1 MYKKLKKNLSTLFS
15 PRSGNEDSDRKEFIL
30 NVLLVS
36 SIVLFFFAILSTML
50 FALIQPEMYA
60 RNSIQP
66 YVLVFTFGFFFF
78 LLVLS
83 RKGFSKGSAHVLVIV
98 FFLLSFLMGYRWGV
112 DVNASL
118 LLYALVIVM
127 SGILVNTRF
136 AFIMTGL
143 IAYSMFALTNLQSSH
158 VLLADQYWRNQPWQQ
173 SDTIMT
179 IIIFLVICTVS
190 WLSNREIERSLAR
203 AHRSEESLRKERD
216 KLEITVEERT
226 RELKEA
232 QLEKIGQLYSLA
244 EFGRLSSGLFHDL
257 MNPLTAVSLNV
268 EKAKSEEQIKS
279 GDLSQA
285 KKYLDQAFVAAQ
297 RMERFIAAVRKQ
309 IGKKDVKKLFSPRVE
324 IEQVIDILSYKANL
338 SNVRIILSE
347 SSSTDIVGD
356 PVQWSQIMLNLI
368 SNGIDAYDQ
377 IPKHRDNRVVQIAL
391 MENKTNILCTVRD
404 YGVGIAEENLDKV
417 FEPFFTTKAGQTGK
431 GTGIGLSLVK
441 RMIEKGF
448 DGSITLES
456 APDLGTTCR
465 VILPK

>member
-1 MYKKLKKNLSTLFS
+1 MYKKIKKNFSRLFS
-15 PRSGNEDSDRKEFIL
+15 PRSGDEDSERKEFIL

-50 FALIQPEMYA
+50 FAIIQPEMYA

-78 LLVLS
+78 LFVLS
-83 RKGFSKGSAHVLVIV
+83 RKGFSKGSAHILVMV

-118 LLYALVIVM
+118 LMYALVIVM
-127 SGILVNTRF
+127 SGILVSTRF
-136 AFIMTGL
+136 AFMMTGL
-143 IAYSMFALTNLQSSH
+143 IAYAMLALTNLQSSH

-173 SDTIMT
+173 SDTVMT
-179 IIIFLVICTVS
+179 VIIFLVIATVS
-190 WLSNREIERSLAR
+190 WLSNREIERSLRR

-216 KLEITVEERT
+216 RLEITVEERT

-268 EKAKSEEQIKS
+268 EKAKSEEQINS
-279 GDLSQA
+279 GDLSKA
-285 KKYLDQAFVAAQ
+285 KKYLDQAFTAAQ
-297 RMERFIAAVRKQ
+297 RMEKFITAVRKH
-309 IGKKDVKKLFSPRVE
+309 IGKKSVKKMFSPRSE
-324 IEQVIDILSYKANL
+324 IEQVIDILSHKAQL
-338 SNVRIILSE
+338 SNVDIILSPG
-347 SSSTDIVGD
+347 SSADIIGD
-356 PVQWSQIMLNLI
+356 PIQWSQIMLNLI

-377 IPKHRDNRVVQIAL
+377 VPQNRDNRVVQITL
-391 MENKTNILCTVRD
+391 MENEINILCSIRD

-417 FEPFFTTKAGQTGK
+417 FEPFFTTKAGQNGK

-441 RMIEKGF
+441 RIIEKDF

-456 APDLGTTCR
+456 ALDLGTTCR